1 MPRDRNTHRRIEIPA
16 FLVPKAKEIANLL
29 FEKPLN
35 NKEQG
40 L

>member
-1 MPRDRNTHRRIEIPA
+1 VPCDRNTHRRIEIPA
-16 FLVPKAKEIANLL
+16 FIGPQTKEIANLL

-35 NKEQG
+35 NEEQG